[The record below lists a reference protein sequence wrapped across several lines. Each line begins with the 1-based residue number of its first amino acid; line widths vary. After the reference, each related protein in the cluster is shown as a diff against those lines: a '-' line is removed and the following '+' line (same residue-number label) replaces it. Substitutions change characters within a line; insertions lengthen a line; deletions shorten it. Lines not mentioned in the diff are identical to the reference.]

1 MNEDIKKLIND
12 ACNQIKPIKI
22 KQIIFN
28 DDGLEEVKEVEYA
41 TVNERLKAYRQVF
54 PTGQIS
60 TKLEN
65 LENDKEYITIKA
77 HVMDDNFKVLA
88 TGYAREKLTEDG
100 LEKCETSAIGR
111 ALAFAGFNRSDSISS
126 YDENINKEVINN
138 PKKKSN
144 KKTNKNKDELTI
156 SQKKWMDKIKSNS
169 SIWLNQ
175 YLDSINKKQNN
186 LSSEEVSKLIKDYKR
201 TTGVT
206 K

>member
-41 TVNERLKAYRQVF
+41 TVNERLKAYRKVF
-54 PTGQIS
+54 PKGMIITR
-60 TKLEN
+60 LEN
-65 LENDKEYITIKA
+65 MENDKDHVVFYA
-77 HVMDDNFKVLA
+77 SVMDENARVLA
-88 TGYAREKLTEDG
+88 SGHAREKISEDAI
-100 LEKCETSAIGR
+100 EKCETSAIGR

-156 SQKKWMDKIKSNS
+156 SQKNWMDKIKSNS

-186 LSSEEVSKLIKDYKR
+186 LSSEEISKLIKDYKR